1 MELVVK
7 NIDTNDFNLV
17 LSSITS
23 ALISSGFEGEFVKNE
38 NGEKTLLLKKVDS
51 EKRKQNICL

>member
-23 ALISSGFEGEFVKNE
+23 ALLSSGFEGEFVKNE

-51 EKRKQNICL
+51 EKRK